1 MNESVKT
8 IKAKNFEQ
16 YRQIKFQTIKGFLGV
31 SVSNLDD
38 KNRRFFQCKKS
49 YNISTDDMIQT
60 ICDYLQKVGFDEYE
74 KKGKLIIHCEING
87 KKGAIYSD
95 ELIYI

>member
-49 YNISTDDMIQT
+49 YNISTDDMIQAV
-60 ICDYLQKVGFDEYE
+60 CNYLQKVGFDEYE
-74 KKGKLIIHCEING
+74 KTGKLAISCRING
-87 KKGAIYSD
+87 QKCTIYSD
-95 ELIYI
+95 ELMYI